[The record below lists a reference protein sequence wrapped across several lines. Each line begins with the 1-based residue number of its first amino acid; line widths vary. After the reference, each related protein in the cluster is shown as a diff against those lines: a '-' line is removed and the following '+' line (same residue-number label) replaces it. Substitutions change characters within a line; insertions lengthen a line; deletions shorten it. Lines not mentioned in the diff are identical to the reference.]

1 MGEIDED
8 FRKNIQKDSQYFG
21 ITLINEIISLLKN
34 DACVDDN
41 NNSNEESKEQISI
54 FDIGKKKNKIFQ
66 EYIKKYYNKQNETF
80 VEEMFQFHESKV
92 KIDRNQL
99 SNDFKLKKI
108 DFETFLSVDL
118 VFPYDMAKK
127 KYNIDDLLSH
137 KYSSTLSSL
146 RKEPQ
151 MIKKSKFD
159 KFMDS
164 AKYYMKNLF
173 DDNNSSID
181 NRDDYRENKN
191 INKDFIIRKLYS
203 LPNILILTI
212 NRVVLGK
219 PLNNSKVVISEKL
232 DLKDYL
238 DENIYE
244 VNTTYSLYGI
254 NECYKYKEKFGHNY
268 SYVKIGNTWYYLDD
282 LKILELEPNF
292 ESENVIGLFYIRDT
306 FRGINN
312 NK

>member
-1 MGEIDED
+1 
-8 FRKNIQKDSQYFG
+8 
-21 ITLINEIISLLKN
+21 
-34 DACVDDN
+34 
-41 NNSNEESKEQISI
+41 
-54 FDIGKKKNKIFQ
+54 
-66 EYIKKYYNKQNETF
+66 
-80 VEEMFQFHESKV
+80 
-92 KIDRNQL
+92 
-99 SNDFKLKKI
+99 
-108 DFETFLSVDL
+108 
-118 VFPYDMAKK
+118 
-127 KYNIDDLLSH
+127 
-137 KYSSTLSSL
+137 
-146 RKEPQ
+146 

-306 FRGINN
+306 FHGINN